1 MDPLAGVQA
10 VKAEGGFDDIF
21 DHQAEAEDLVR
32 HLEHKTKQ
40 ELKETGKRSCMSF
53 IHARSSFSFSQDVIA
68 FRISAK
74 ISTERLLVFN
84 NTDSTVA
91 FMTLLF

>member
-1 MDPLAGVQA
+1 
-10 VKAEGGFDDIF
+10 
-21 DHQAEAEDLVR
+21 
-32 HLEHKTKQ
+32 
-40 ELKETGKRSCMSF
+40 MSF

-91 FMTLLF
+91 FMTLLFLIDLRNKGNGFSEDCKENPGISSGISQDFYSVSIYC